1 MIELLQGFLL
11 LAGSLFMLIAAL
23 GIVRLPDLLTRMHA
37 STKGASLGVM
47 LLMAGVALH
56 FLEEVVFARTIAIT
70 FFVLMTAPVAA
81 HAIGRAGYF
90 VGIEL
95 WKGTLKDELRP
106 NYNPLS
112 HRLHSGLKKTAK
124 EADMKTPVTDE
135 NNKHGG

>member
-124 EADMKTPVTDE
+124 EAEMKTPDTDE

>member
-1 MIELLQGFLL
+1 MIELLQGLLL
-11 LAGSLFMLIAAL
+11 LAGSLFMFVAAL
-23 GIVRLPDLLTRMHA
+23 GVVRLPDLLTRMHA

-112 HRLHSGLKKTAK
+112 HRLHSGLKKTPRG
-124 EADMKTPVTDE
+124 ADETAHHEDKGDRE
-135 NNKHGG
+135 ES